1 LIGGYALCGRQLC
14 CASWLTEF
22 HPVSIKMAKQQDL
35 PLTPTEISGMCG
47 RLLCCLA
54 YENNQYIE
62 IKQAM
67 PKVGTLVA
75 TQQGKGTIVSLNVLT
90 ETVTVELQS
99 ELTVE
104 FKPDEVT
111 TLAEQKRPVK
121 ARGRGTP

>member
-1 LIGGYALCGRQLC
+1 
-14 CASWLTEF
+14 
-22 HPVSIKMAKQQDL
+22 
-35 PLTPTEISGMCG
+35 MCG